1 MTNVVAIDVSKD
13 KSSFCVLNTQNEFKK
28 ADEFPMTKTGFRNL
42 LSQTGRLK
50 EPAFFME
57 STGRYH
63 LTLLKFL
70 LNHGKDTFI
79 VNPVLVKNFSKANTL
94 RKTKTDKVDARLIA
108 DFANNNSCKLK
119 KAEYGLTEEIR
130 ALARRRE
137 QLSEEVARA
146 KTQLKADLTVAF
158 PEILSLNVFTDC
170 MLRFIAQYPSAQAVL
185 AAGKQA
191 IVESLTSEGRGR
203 SLNTPVEVIIS
214 KAADSIGIDSYG
226 PLVFDSVNALLALKE
241 REKAFTDTLLSYM
254 NKHHRADMEILES
267 IPGVGKI
274 TASHFIAE
282 IGDIHKY
289 ERYQNLI
296 AYCGTDPGLYQ
307 SGNIYRQGHITKH
320 GNSSLRRYV
329 YLMASGVKTYNP
341 YFRAYYDKKRAEGF
355 PHRKAMVALMNK
367 LMKTIFALLTK
378 GETFIMPN

>member
-1 MTNVVAIDVSKD
+1 MTNIVAIDVSKD
-13 KSSFCVLNTQNEFKK
+13 KSSFYVMDTKSRFKK
-28 ADEFPMTKTGFRNL
+28 ADEFPMTKTGFHNFFL
-42 LSQTGRLK
+42 KTGQLK
-50 EPAFFME
+50 DSAFFME

-108 DFANNNSCKLK
+108 DFANNNTCRLN

-130 ALARRRE
+130 SLARRRE
-137 QLSEEVARA
+137 QLSEEVAKA
-146 KTQLKADLTVAF
+146 KTRLKADLSVAF
-158 PEILSLNVFTDC
+158 PEILSLNVFTDSI
-170 MLRFIAQYPSAQAVL
+170 LNFIAEFPSPKVVIK
-185 AAGKQA
+185 AGERQLNEAMTQGKGRKSTVSVEA
-191 IVESLTSEGRGR
+191 IIRM
-203 SLNTPVEVIIS
+203 
-214 KAADSIGIDSYG
+214 AADSIGIDSYG
-226 PLVFDSVNALLALKE
+226 PMVSDSALALLSLKK
-241 REKAFTDTLLSYM
+241 REKAVTDALLEYM
-254 NKHHRADMEILES
+254 NKNHNSEMEILES
-267 IPGVGKI
+267 IPGIGQI

-282 IGDIHKY
+282 IGDIHNY

-296 AYCGTDPGLYQ
+296 AYCGTDPGINE
-307 SGNIYRQGHITKH
+307 SGNSHRQGHITKH
-320 GNSSLRRYV
+320 GNASLRRYV

-367 LMKTIFALLTK
+367 VIRTVFALLTK
-378 GETFIMPN
+378 GEKFIMPN